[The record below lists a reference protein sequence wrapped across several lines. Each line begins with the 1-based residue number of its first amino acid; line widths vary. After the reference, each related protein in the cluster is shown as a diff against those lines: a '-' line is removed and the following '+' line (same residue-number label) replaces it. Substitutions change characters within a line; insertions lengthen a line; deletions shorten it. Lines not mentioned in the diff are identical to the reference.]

1 MAIYFTNQNHLSI
14 WVSSNWNIIF
24 DLKVLYIKKL
34 LLPMEQSISAI
45 TQCYLHRIWGSQHQ
59 EIPTLV
65 LRHLQNLSF
74 HLGFFSTGRL
84 SIILSFA
91 FSLLTEYQNQ
101 VEKKS
106 GKFTQ
111 DKLDC
116 YTKKEDPKLLLWPK
130 FW

>member
-1 MAIYFTNQNHLSI
+1 MLSPQNLRLST
-14 WVSSNWNIIF
+14 SRNSH
-24 DLKVLYIKKL
+24 
-34 LLPMEQSISAI
+34 S
-45 TQCYLHRIWGSQHQ
+45 GSQTFT
-59 EIPTLV
+59 ELEFPP
-65 LRHLQNLSF
+65 S
-74 HLGFFSTGRL
+74 FFSTGRL

-116 YTKKEDPKLLLWPK
+116 YTKKEDPKLLL
-130 FW
+130 